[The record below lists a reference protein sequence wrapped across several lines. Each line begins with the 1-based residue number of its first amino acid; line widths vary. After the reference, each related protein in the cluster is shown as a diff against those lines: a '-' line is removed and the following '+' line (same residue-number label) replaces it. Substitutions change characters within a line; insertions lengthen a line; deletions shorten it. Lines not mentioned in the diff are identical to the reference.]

1 MSQDRTDGRSR
12 RSSFISLGGGGRL
25 TNKLFRKT
33 SYDPRQPT
41 ASKAEPVRSQRQ
53 TKKQVSLQLATTRS
67 RDSAPVD
74 TSQGKP
80 LSTW

>member
-1 MSQDRTDGRSR
+1 MTAGRSR
-12 RSSFISLGGGGRL
+12 RSSFMSLGGGGRRL

-53 TKKQVSLQLATTRS
+53 TKKQVSLQPATRS

-74 TSQGKP
+74 ISQGMP